1 MNAPAFF
8 RDDLPRGQHLVTPVW
23 LAGLQQGQAMPAA
36 PSSHWRLFEVGC
48 GAPTAF
54 RAGHIAGAGYLDT
67 ECLETIPFWNKVDD
81 ALLLNY
87 LMACGIAHDSTV
99 VLYGRPGAAAARAA
113 HLMMVAGVQDV
124 RLLDG
129 GLTAWLNAGQ
139 AVASGEPHRYPPSV
153 SFGCAIP
160 AHPHWLIDLV
170 QTKALSHDE
179 RTTLVSIR
187 TWAEFSGQTSGYPYI
202 ARPGD
207 IPGARWGH
215 AGVDGDIDSMSD
227 FQNRDGT
234 LKPAHEITAMW
245 REQGIERHRHT
256 VFYCGTGWRASL
268 AFFYAWVMG
277 WEHIAVFDGG
287 WFEWSS
293 VYPPLPNHT
302 KVNGPSVACRG
313 GRSGE
318 AESG

>member
-1 MNAPAFF
+1 MISAAFF
-8 RDDLPRGQHLVTPVW
+8 RADLPRGHCLVTPAW
-23 LAGLQQGQAMPAA
+23 LVQLQQGHVVPA
-36 PSSHWRLFEVGC
+36 PPESHWRLFEVGC
-48 GAPTAF
+48 GAPLTF
-54 RAGHIAGAGYLDT
+54 QTSHIAGAGYLDT
-67 ECLETIPFWNKVDD
+67 ECLETIPFWNQVDD
-81 ALLLNY
+81 TLLLQY
-87 LMACGIAHDSTV
+87 LLACGIAHDSTV
-99 VLYGRPGAAAARAA
+99 VLYGRPAAAAARAA

-129 GLTAWLNAGQ
+129 GLNAWVSAGQ
-139 AVASGEPHRYPPSV
+139 SVVSGEPHRYPPATH
-153 SFGCAIP
+153 FGGPFP
-160 AHPHWLIDLV
+160 AHPHWLISLE
-170 QTKALSHDE
+170 QAKALSHDDT
-179 RTTLVSIR
+179 TTLVSIR
-187 TWAEFSGQTSGYPYI
+187 TWAEFSGQTSGYAYI
-202 ARPGD
+202 ASPGD

-245 REQGIERHRHT
+245 REQGIERHRYT

-268 AFFYAWVMG
+268 AFFYAWLMG

-302 KVNGPSVACRG
+302 KVNGPSVACREA
-313 GRSGE
+313 RSGE